1 MNELYDIYA
10 IGDALKLASDA
21 FSRIINNNNQIKID
35 YSNTLNNIQCQLW
48 AMDEKLNNILEKLN
62 NT

>member
-10 IGDALKLASDA
+10 IGDTLKLASDA
-21 FSRIINNNNQIKID
+21 VNRIINRNNQIKID

-48 AMDEKLNNILEKLN
+48 IMDEKLNNILEKLN
-62 NT
+62 ET

>member
-21 FSRIINNNNQIKID
+21 VNRIINKNNQIKID
-35 YSNTLNNIQCQLW
+35 YSNTLNNIQYQLW

-62 NT
+62 ET